1 MKEHKIK
8 INGMRLMV
16 IPGQAALIVVDN
28 DGSLRVVVE
37 SIADIDDAIETA
49 QDHYHTPGAP
59 GQMRTTADIVNAY
72 AAPNPILDES
82 KWTPSR
88 FSVEGLRVVD
98 NIEPPAPPVDPI
110 KQVIDAVAARLRA
123 DLTFDDVSSI
133 HDNLRRGGFTTIG
146 AILQPGDLEV
156 K

>member
-37 SIADIDDAIETA
+37 SIADIDAAIETA
-49 QDHYHTPGAP
+49 QDPYHTPGAP
-59 GQMRTTADIVNAY
+59 EQMMTMADIFKA
-72 AAPNPILDES
+72 
-82 KWTPSR
+82 
-88 FSVEGLRVVD
+88 
-98 NIEPPAPPVDPI
+98 PAPPVDPI
-110 KQVIDAVAARLRA
+110 EQVIDAVAARLRA

-133 HDNLRRGGFTTIG
+133 HDNLRRVGFTAIG